1 MINAS
6 LLKHGRKIAIE
17 QRPRAESDIAVAAA
31 SILAREAFINW
42 LERKSKEL
50 SLRLERGVS
59 ASVKDTARKLVE
71 LKGPSGLREVAKVHF
86 RTAHEIAPNDYP
98 APPAREKWAA
108 RRDSLK
114 Q

>member
-1 MINAS
+1 
-6 LLKHGRKIAIE
+6 
-17 QRPRAESDIAVAAA
+17 
-31 SILAREAFINW
+31 
-42 LERKSKEL
+42 
-50 SLRLERGVS
+50 
-59 ASVKDTARKLVE
+59 
-71 LKGPSGLREVAKVHF
+71 VAKVHF